1 MQGLA
6 TMAWDKLRGSVV
18 SATDPRVPTLDNHPH
33 GSKVTQ
39 TNLLSPARAR
49 GAHGSPVLPALAML
63 FTVSWSNLKRKR
75 RYTPLAV

>member
-1 MQGLA
+1 
-6 TMAWDKLRGSVV
+6 MAWDKLRGSVV

-33 GSKVTQ
+33 VSKVTQ
-39 TNLLSPARAR
+39 TNLSSPAGSRR
-49 GAHGSPVLPALAML
+49 TYGSPTLPALAML